1 MLNNRI
7 FLLEMH
13 AVLISCF
20 SGSIRAS
27 SVTEVVLLYSV
38 SYGGNRTPSDPQ
50 LQNDTNEAQ
59 KFYLYI
65 LLYRRANVKI
75 RSTDGS
81 MSEGGRRK
89 STLRPC
95 GLYLFFIVLYWNDR
109 AKDFTQCVFHLV
121 PGNPS

>member
-20 SGSIRAS
+20 SVSVRAS

-38 SYGGNRTPSDPQ
+38 SYGGNRTPGIKPKSS
-50 LQNDTNEAQ
+50 
-59 KFYLYI
+59 I
-65 LLYRRANVKI
+65 LNIFTSRKANVKI
-75 RSTDGS
+75 RSVGGSMFWDGS
-81 MSEGGRRK
+81 ALQMAAGVSPLSGQGK
-89 STLRPC
+89 LHLS
-95 GLYLFFIVLYWNDR
+95 FVVLCWNDR
-109 AKDFTQCVFHLV
+109 AKDFTPCVFHLF

>member
-38 SYGGNRTPSDPQ
+38 SYGGNITLSDPQ

-65 LLYRRANVKI
+65 FMYRRANVKI
-75 RSTDGS
+75 RSMDGS
-81 MSEGGRRK
+81 MSKGGRR
-89 STLRPC
+89 LRLEIHSPAMRTV
-95 GLYLFFIVLYWNDR
+95 F
-109 AKDFTQCVFHLV
+109 VFHCAVLE
-121 PGNPS
+121 

>member
-38 SYGGNRTPSDPQ
+38 SYGGNRTTERAAATINS
-50 LQNDTNEAQ
+50 TSIKIKTQ
-59 KFYLYI
+59 KFHL
-65 LLYRRANVKI
+65 KH
-75 RSTDGS
+75 
-81 MSEGGRRK
+81 
-89 STLRPC
+89 
-95 GLYLFFIVLYWNDR
+95 
-109 AKDFTQCVFHLV
+109 FHA
-121 PGNPS
+121 